1 MVVRK
6 SAVEGQPIEP
16 ESAVS
21 SLLLRGVTRRKAA
34 LLVMGAHGRSA
45 ITELIFGSTTREV
58 VNGCPVPVFLTH

>member
-1 MVVRK
+1 
-6 SAVEGQPIEP
+6 
-16 ESAVS
+16 VS
-21 SLLLRGVTRRKAA
+21 SLLLREVTRRKAA